1 VNKKKILVFGV
12 MKDKDFKEMLQEIL
26 PVVQQTI
33 LTRPEIERAALPTD
47 VARHAPGALIAAS
60 VKDAVEKAFALADE
74 HDLIIITGSFY
85 TAGEAKR
92 LLDERT

>member
-1 VNKKKILVFGV
+1 MARFAQGFRTTATSNAV
-12 MKDKDFKEMLQEIL
+12 
-26 PVVQQTI
+26 
-33 LTRPEIERAALPTD
+33 IEFIGAALLGRGEF
-47 VARHAPGALIAAS
+47 VGEVIAIR
-60 VKDAVEKAFALADE
+60 AVEKAFALADE